1 MIGARG
7 WEGGVVRAEKQK
19 VVCMEVITEV
29 LSVLRGWR
37 EELKMKLYIKGFK
50 EKSPRCGSGKGDY
63 GEQL

>member
-37 EELKMKLYIKGFK
+37 EER
-50 EKSPRCGSGKGDY
+50 KSQG
-63 GEQL
+63 

>member
-7 WEGGVVRAEKQK
+7 WEGGAVRAEKQQ

-37 EELKMKLYIKGFK
+37 EER
-50 EKSPRCGSGKGDY
+50 KS
-63 GEQL
+63 